1 MQGEEIGPAYQK
13 ACINSWKEAGFRIVS
28 LNCDSEIIAL
38 KQRGIGVEFVS
49 NGSQSER
56 SKIASLLSLIAESG
70 DRVAGIIN
78 ADCLLIH
85 YGDFIET
92 MSRTARDS
100 IVLFERLNLDPATLR
115 PTGAHC
121 CGFDGFFFD
130 TRFIVDLESAN
141 SWLIGEPF
149 WDYWFPLLLIYAGA
163 RLKMPDAPG
172 LIHVN
177 HELGWQQEA
186 WGAKLT
192 ALRTNLLSWKNLEST
207 FPRDFV
213 TAARMKQTK
222 LEFAIFV
229 FSWLRSS
236 AERIRLSLEGT
247 EGDLLYRF
255 LAALSESKE
264 QQFQNELSHLQV
276 ARWALLKLKAFK
288 ATLVRLHRLHKFP
301 LSAGRRGF
309 RVRLFR

>member
-1 MQGEEIGPAYQK
+1 VQGEEIGPAYQK

-28 LNCDSEIIAL
+28 LNCDSEISEL
-38 KQRGIGVEFVS
+38 KQRGTGVEFVS
-49 NGSQSER
+49 NGGQSER
-56 SKIASLLSLIAESG
+56 SKIGGLLSLIAESG
-70 DRVAGIIN
+70 DRVAAIIN

-92 MSRTARDS
+92 MSRLARDS

-130 TRFIVDLESAN
+130 TRFIVDLES
-141 SWLIGEPF
+141 SDLWSIGDPF
-149 WDYWFPLLLIYAGA
+149 WDYWFPLSLIYAGA
-163 RLKMPDAPG
+163 RLKMPDAPS

-177 HELGWQQEA
+177 HELSWRQET
-186 WGAKLT
+186 WGAHLT
-192 ALRTNLLSWKNLEST
+192 ALRNNLLSWKNLESA

-213 TAARMKQTK
+213 TAVRMKQTK
-222 LEFAIFV
+222 LDFVIFM

-236 AERIRLSLEGT
+236 AERVRLCLEGT
-247 EGDLLYRF
+247 EGELLYQF
-255 LAALSESKE
+255 LTGLSESKE
-264 QQFQNELSHLQV
+264 QQFQNELRHLQV

-288 ATLVRLHRLHKFP
+288 ATLVRLHRLHKLP
-301 LSAGRRGF
+301 RNPEDEILE
-309 RVRLFR
+309 

>member
-1 MQGEEIGPAYQK
+1 MI
-13 ACINSWKEAGFRIVS
+13 
-28 LNCDSEIIAL
+28 SEIIAL

-56 SKIASLLSLIAESG
+56 SKIATLLSLIADSG

-92 MSRTARDS
+92 MSRSARDL
-100 IVLFERLNLDPATLR
+100 IVLFERLNLDPANLR

-130 TRFIVDLESAN
+130 TRFIVDLESAD

-177 HELGWQQEA
+177 HELGWRQETL
-186 WGAKLT
+186 GANLT
-192 ALRTNLLSWKNLEST
+192 ALRTNLLSWKNLEFA

-213 TAARMKQTK
+213 TAVRMKQTK
-222 LEFAIFV
+222 MEFIIFV
-229 FSWLRSS
+229 FSWLRST
-236 AERIRLSLEGT
+236 AERVRLSLEGT

-255 LAALSESKE
+255 LAALSELKE
-264 QQFQNELSHLQV
+264 QQFQNELNHLQV
-276 ARWALLKLKAFK
+276 ARWGLVKLKAFK
-288 ATLVRLHRLHKFP
+288 AALARLHSPADEVLE
-301 LSAGRRGF
+301 
-309 RVRLFR
+309 